1 MLELTPCFQ
10 ILAKQDTNSSREKLA
25 LTRTP
30 KKRIRARRFRAASL
44 YVPRAD
50 FNPVAIGIETMATGL
65 GKKKSPALPVD
76 VVSAVRSQRDRAAK
90 AIHVTVVVS
99 TMHSGRYWQITQQA
113 RK

>member
-1 MLELTPCFQ
+1 MLDLNPLCQ
-10 ILAKQDTNSSREKLA
+10 ILAKQNTNSSREILA

-44 YVPRAD
+44 YVPRTD

-76 VVSAVRSQRDRAAK
+76 VVSAVCSQRDGAAK
-90 AIHVTVVVS
+90 TIYVTVVVT
-99 TMHSGRYWQITQQA
+99 TMHPGRYGQITQQA